1 MHANAQPLC
10 TIPWLA
16 ALLPFCPCCS
26 GVHECLR
33 MTVAIPLL
41 WGVPPEYDWL
51 KSGIKNGGGIID
63 KVYREWHMH

>member
-1 MHANAQPLC
+1 
-10 TIPWLA
+10 
-16 ALLPFCPCCS
+16 
-26 GVHECLR
+26 

-51 KSGIKNGGGIID
+51 KSGIKNGGGIIE